1 MCSCNFKP
9 ASVYYNISS
18 KSISTCE
25 GKATTLSNERNRV
38 AILFNITTDSE
49 LKSSYKE
56 LKSQIESL
64 INSIYKDG
72 NCPES
77 ELISEITKEIDYE
90 YSKYYNSK

>member
-1 MCSCNFKP
+1 MCGCKFKSP
-9 ASVYYNISS
+9 SISYNINKRSLN
-18 KSISTCE
+18 TCE

-64 INSIYKDG
+64 IDSIYKDG